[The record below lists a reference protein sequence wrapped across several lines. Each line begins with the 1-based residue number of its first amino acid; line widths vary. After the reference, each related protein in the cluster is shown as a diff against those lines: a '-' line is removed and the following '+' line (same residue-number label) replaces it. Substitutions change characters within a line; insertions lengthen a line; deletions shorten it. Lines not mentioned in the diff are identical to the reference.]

1 MAKEPR
7 ISKFYKMP
15 GDISLPGSKE
25 GESVKEGGS
34 PAGQGLSSSVV
45 GSVTE
50 TPSIP
55 SGDPAEPAREASQ
68 EEGSPVAG
76 RTVRRASGK
85 GGRSGRS
92 RKDGAVPG
100 SKSERIYISANFF
113 VLLGYEKF
121 RRKMEDGGS
130 RSVGDLVE
138 EAYLYYLKKN
148 ARDVYDRYVSMG
160 LIDP

>member
-7 ISKFYKMP
+7 ISKFYKMS
-15 GDISLPGSKE
+15 GDIRLPERKE
-25 GESVKEGGS
+25 DESVKEGS
-34 PAGQGLSSSVV
+34 SSAGQGLSSSVV

-55 SGDPAEPAREASQ
+55 LGDPAEPAREAFQ

-76 RTVRRASGK
+76 RTVRKASGK

-92 RKDGAVPG
+92 RKDGAVQG

-113 VLLGYEKF
+113 VLLGYEKY

-130 RSVGDLVE
+130 CSVGDLVE
-138 EAYLYYLKKN
+138 ESYLFYLKKN
-148 ARDVYDRYVSMG
+148 ARDVYDRYVSIG
-160 LIDP
+160 LIKP